1 MEFSRQ
7 GYWSELPFPFPKTCN
22 KLLSRYYYPH
32 VICEETEASERLSN
46 LPKVTQQFRIQIQAT
61 QLQNPVSLTTLYT
74 VSWFLFYSDRHL
86 SSAQNIT
93 LSVPKGQDSTGHI
106 HGLWQRPH
114 FLLQLLPRDYNPH
127 TQNISSHPFP
137 QQMPSAFTS
146 KPSLKLLAL
155 FNCFVRWLY
164 CFGSSTW
171 GLSSPTRDQTRV
183 PCTGSLKSHPLDCQ
197 GSSKFHYFKCPYPS
211 SCFHPITQH
220 QVQMPH
226 PPQTFPKP
234 IQMEWVCWPLSP
246 CDSVYLQWS
255 VYYNLPIFLLSQ
267 CKSLE
272 SRDYIWSIPFS
283 YLVSLTAW
291 KKVIARNSCLINNH
305 WG

>member
-1 MEFSRQ
+1 MTLLFWQQHMGSQFPDQ
-7 GYWSELPFPFPKTCN
+7 G
-22 KLLSRYYYPH
+22 
-32 VICEETEASERLSN
+32 SN
-46 LPKVTQQFRIQIQAT
+46 SCPLH
-61 QLQNPVSLTTLYT
+61 
-74 VSWFLFYSDRHL
+74 W
-86 SSAQNIT
+86 
-93 LSVPKGQDSTGHI
+93 
-106 HGLWQRPH
+106 
-114 FLLQLLPRDYNPH
+114 
-127 TQNISSHPFP
+127 
-137 QQMPSAFTS
+137 
-146 KPSLKLLAL
+146 
-155 FNCFVRWLY
+155 
-164 CFGSSTW
+164 
-171 GLSSPTRDQTRV
+171 
-183 PCTGSLKSHPLDCQ
+183 SLKSHPLDCQ
-197 GSSKFHYFKCPYPS
+197 GSPKFHYFKCPYPS

-234 IQMEWVCWPLSP
+234 IQIEWVCWPLSP